1 MILKL
6 ESKLLCNSKN
16 NGTEGWDPMLITAML
31 HSLLCELRA
40 D

>member
-16 NGTEGWDPMLITAML
+16 NGTEGWDPMLVATML
-31 HSLLCELRA
+31 YSLLCELRA